1 MATARG
7 NTSHQVFVTNA
18 DLSGSLKIIVKGDMN
33 LRIAV
38 IPHSVNIMTDR
49 AILQQTNVRDFAL
62 IAGNMG
68 TACAFAVN

>member
-1 MATARG
+1 
-7 NTSHQVFVTNA
+7 
-18 DLSGSLKIIVKGDMN
+18 MN
-33 LRIAV
+33 LKIAV

-49 AILQQTNVRDFAL
+49 AILQQTNVGDGAL

>member
-1 MATARG
+1 MATARR
-7 NTSHQVFVTNA
+7 NTSHQVFVANA
-18 DLSGSLKIIVKGDMN
+18 DLSGSLKIIVKVDMN

-38 IPHSVNIMTDR
+38 IPHSVIIMTDR
-49 AILQQTNVRDFAL
+49 AILQQTNVGDGAL